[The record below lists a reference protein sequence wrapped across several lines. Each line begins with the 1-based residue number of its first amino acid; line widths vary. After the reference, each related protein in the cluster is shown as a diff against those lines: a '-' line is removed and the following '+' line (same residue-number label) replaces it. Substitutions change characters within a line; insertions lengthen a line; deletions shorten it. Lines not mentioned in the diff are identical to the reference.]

1 MTTINESRTFA
12 EAAKP
17 SAGTGMLDVLLINEG
32 WGSSG
37 FYGADVL
44 QEAAKDNVFPAGTQM
59 FINHPT
65 RAEADERP
73 VRDLNFLAAVL
84 TEDATY
90 DEASKGLRGKVKT
103 FPAWRESLAEMAPY
117 IGVSI
122 RAAADIEE
130 DVDVDGR
137 VGDKVTKILEGL
149 SVDFVTRAGRGGKV
163 VEVLESAIET
173 GLRKATPPVE
183 VKEALQS
190 DVREAISK
198 AVRKEYGKPYEEGVG
213 GVYVWLRDYD
223 DDANVAYFTVE
234 DEDYKTY
241 SQAYDESFNLT
252 GDRTEVRATTIYVPV
267 AAPSGSPDT
276 NTESAQE
283 DKMATLEEAEAK
295 VTTLS
300 QENAA
305 LIARAEEAERK
316 LARQTHIKAAT
327 DIVAEAFSAVDVA
340 APKTVAALAT
350 QFTLTESGDIDEEA
364 LKTLASEAAA
374 ELAEARGAGQVR
386 GFGFDASATA
396 KGEDISESD
405 LDAGLARLSGRQI
418 VKEA

>member
-1 MTTINESRTFA
+1 MTTITESRTFA

-37 FYGADVL
+37 YYPAETL
-44 QEAAKDNVFPAGTQM
+44 QEAARDNVFPAGTQM

-65 RAEADERP
+65 RTEAEERP

-90 DEASKGLRGKVKT
+90 DAASKGLRGKVKT

-137 VGDKVTKILEGL
+137 TGDKVTRILEGL

-163 VEVLESAIET
+163 VEVLESAIDK
-173 GLRKATPPVE
+173 GLHNATPPVE

-198 AVRKEYGKPYEEGVG
+198 TVRKAYGKPYEEGVG

-241 SQAYDESFNLT
+241 SQTYDESFNLT

-267 AAPSGSPDT
+267 AAPSGSPT
-276 NTESAQE
+276 TSTESAQE
-283 DKMATLEEAEAK
+283 DKMTTLEEATAQ

-300 QENAA
+300 KENAA
-305 LIARAEEAERK
+305 LVARAEEAERE
-316 LARQTHIKAAT
+316 LRRQKHLKTAEG
-327 DIVAEAFSAVDVA
+327 IVAEAFNAVDVA
-340 APKTVAALAT
+340 APKTAAALAT
-350 QFTLTESGDIDEEA
+350 QFTLTESGEIDTEA

-374 ELAEARGAGQVR
+374 ELAEARGAGTVT
-386 GFGFDASATA
+386 GNGHGTVAS
-396 KGEDISESD
+396 GDDISESD
-405 LDAGLARLSGRQI
+405 LDAGLARLSGRKI